1 MAVRVGR
8 EEAVASMSEI
18 FRRYGYEGASLKR
31 LSDASGLGRSSLYH
45 HFPNGKED
53 MAAAVRDW
61 IVEQVRDDVISV
73 LRGEGDPQQRLS
85 KALQALSTFY
95 AGGRK
100 GCLIEFFSMAGAQEA
115 VPGLAQSLAE
125 PLMASFQKLGRDA
138 GFATREAK
146 LAAEQAL
153 VEFQGGLVVARA
165 VGTPEAFTRAL
176 KRIEALFQPA

>member
-61 IVEQVRDDVISV
+61 IVEQ
-73 LRGEGDPQQRLS
+73 
-85 KALQALSTFY
+85 
-95 AGGRK
+95 
-100 GCLIEFFSMAGAQEA
+100 
-115 VPGLAQSLAE
+115 
-125 PLMASFQKLGRDA
+125 AS
-138 GFATREAK
+138 
-146 LAAEQAL
+146 
-153 VEFQGGLVVARA
+153 ARA
-165 VGTPEAFTRAL
+165 TSRGSTQRRLNRREFSAAL
-176 KRIEALFQPA
+176 RDLTGVPIDFGAGLPVEK